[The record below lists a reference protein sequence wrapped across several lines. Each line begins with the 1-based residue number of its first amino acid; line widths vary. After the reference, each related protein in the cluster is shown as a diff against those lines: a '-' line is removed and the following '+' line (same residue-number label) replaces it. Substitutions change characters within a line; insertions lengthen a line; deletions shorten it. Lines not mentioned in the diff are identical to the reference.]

1 MIKEILDMLEKYGM
15 DSETM
20 KSDKA
25 ELKIYQLKNTKTK
38 LRIEMRPFSPE
49 CS

>member
-1 MIKEILDMLEKYGM
+1 MTKEILDMLDKYGK
-15 DSETM
+15 DSETI
-20 KSDKA
+20 KSNKA

-38 LRIEMRPFSPE
+38 LRIEMRPFSSE